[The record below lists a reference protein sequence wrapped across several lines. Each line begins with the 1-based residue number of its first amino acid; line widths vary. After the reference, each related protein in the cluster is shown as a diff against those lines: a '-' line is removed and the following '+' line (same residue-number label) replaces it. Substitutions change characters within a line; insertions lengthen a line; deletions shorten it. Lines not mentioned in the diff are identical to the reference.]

1 MYIRVSDYKPIPKKN
16 HNSRRLMNW
25 GFGFLAPKP
34 STLLRPLCIGTKTKV
49 HFIIIIIIIIKEMY
63 NP

>member
-1 MYIRVSDYKPIPKKN
+1 
-16 HNSRRLMNW
+16 MNW